1 MHKFS
6 ACWRYNTPCTFLLQW
21 RSLNQRCLVTLWT
34 ERNHIFSD
42 KGFLQRFYIK
52 WWVLLSL
59 LSFHYLWLFT
69 SPYLLRT
76 TQRELFYFWLQ
87 LVPQTTALSGS
98 HRRHQTGFFSVLKL
112 VARTSFLSFFLV
124 VLNSREW
131 WRQTERLQNS
141 KSPSCPPKWP
151 SRVDWMG
158 NLAARYWKISYFKTT
173 LQICSVSLVK
183 RIDNQI
189 WYQDKLYSP

>member
-6 ACWRYNTPCTFLLQW
+6 ACWRYNTLCTFLLQW
-21 RSLNQRCLVTLWT
+21 RSLNQRCLVTVWT

-112 VARTSFLSFFLV
+112 VARTSFLSFFFSGFKQQRVMETDRKTAKQQKPILP
-124 VLNSREW
+124 
-131 WRQTERLQNS
+131 S
-141 KSPSCPPKWP
+141 KVTFTCGL
-151 SRVDWMG
+151 DG
-158 NLAARYWKISYFKTT
+158 
-173 LQICSVSLVK
+173 
-183 RIDNQI
+183 
-189 WYQDKLYSP
+189 